1 MSDKVKEYADWIY
14 TMIQNP
20 IERRKA
26 WVKDILTN
34 MKNGVGLKKK
44 NPKELENLT
53 DVLLDK
59 SKFDLVGFSAN
70 LHYVKHALRK
80 DDVEEDLHS
89 VFVHP
94 WATPKLL
101 FKHKTLP
108 VVIIVGE
115 DLRLDDNVLNE
126 VAKNT
131 KQEVRGFTG

>member
-1 MSDKVKEYADWIY
+1 MEKVKEYADWVY
-14 TMIQNP
+14 SMINNP
-20 IERRKA
+20 LERRKA
-26 WVKDILTN
+26 WVKEIFET
-34 MKNGVGLKKK
+34 LKKSK
-44 NPKELENLT
+44 GSKKSNPKEIENLT
-53 DVLLDK
+53 ELLNDK
-59 SKFDLVGFSAN
+59 SIFDLVGFSAN

-80 DDVEEDLHS
+80 DDEEEDLHS

-126 VAKNT
+126 VEKNV